1 LWTRRIF
8 PAHAGAIPYR
18 FDFSPRN
25 ALERPGGFS
34 SSANSRCYNPLFP
47 EPLLLSSLSVII
59 PAYNEVDR
67 LPLSL
72 ERIVDHLSETP
83 ERPTEILVV
92 NDGSSDGTAASA
104 RELAVKL
111 ERPNLSLRV
120 LDNPGNRG
128 KGYSVRHGMLEGR
141 YDWLLFTDAD
151 LSAPIEE
158 LTKLASAVAGQGYD
172 VAIGS
177 RALDRSLIGVHQP
190 WFRET
195 LGRVFNLA
203 VRVTTGLPF
212 ADTQCGFKLF
222 RREAARKIFS
232 RQLLERFGFD
242 VEILYLAKKF
252 GYRVIEVPVRWN
264 HVEGTKVDTMA
275 GADAFL
281 DGWRV
286 RRNDWAG
293 KYDE

>member
-1 LWTRRIF
+1 M
-8 PAHAGAIPYR
+8 
-18 FDFSPRN
+18 
-25 ALERPGGFS
+25 
-34 SSANSRCYNPLFP
+34 
-47 EPLLLSSLSVII
+47 LSSLSVII
-59 PAYNEVDR
+59 PAYNEESR

-72 ERIVDHLSETP
+72 QKIVDHLGREP
-83 ERPTEILVV
+83 RRPAEILVV
-92 NDGSSDGTAASA
+92 NDGSRDGTAAVA
-104 RELAVKL
+104 RQLAQKL
-111 ERPNLSLRV
+111 ERPNLTIRL
-120 LDNPGNRG
+120 LDNAGNRG
-128 KGYSVRHGMLEGR
+128 KGYSVRHGMLEAR
-141 YDWLLFTDAD
+141 HDWLLLTDAD

-158 LTKLASAVAGQGYD
+158 LDKLARAVSIGSCD
-172 VAIGS
+172 IAIGS

-195 LGRVFNLA
+195 MGRIFNLA
-203 VRVTTGLPF
+203 VRLTTGLPF

-222 RREAARKIFS
+222 RREAAHKIFS

-252 GYRVIEVPVRWN
+252 GFRVTEVPVRWD
-264 HVEGTKVDTMA
+264 HMEGTKVSMLA